1 MSSAKIFHVSEY
13 SDFMPVDVFEGVRP
27 RVPKMTALGTIAKCR
42 LHRGM
47 SESGGE
53 AENICEAPGDRQG
66 VESASLLR

>member
-53 AENICEAPGDRQG
+53 AENICSHR
-66 VESASLLR
+66 VFRI